1 MKELALLVWFMQLG
15 LSVAAPFAVYVL
27 IALWL
32 QSRFQL
38 GRWVILV
45 AVLLG
50 VISAL
55 DGLRTSLRALEKL
68 SRKDKDEEK
77 IIPVSFNKHE

>member
-15 LSVAAPFAVYVL
+15 LSVAAPLAVYVL

-38 GRWVILV
+38 GSWVILA

-50 VISAL
+50 VVSAI

-77 IIPVSFNKHE
+77 IIPVSFNDHE